1 MMSCK
6 RGRHEPTEEPA
17 MAASSKRFQSH
28 TAAAGAAGA
37 SARNSHAVG
46 DSSQNKRA
54 YIEAHGNDIFEGA
67 LAEPTRRVS
76 FNGDMNAYGRM
87 SPVGLCGCTRNLA
100 ISGSSTSRSATT
112 GILKIRK
119 PLSPGG
125 SAAKS
130 QRVIEPEHVWRMREL
145 ALEAQLDRKLQ
156 AWEAMEERVLA
167 ANNFL
172 VFRKKGSAGA
182 SPIEDLSELA
192 AVPAL
197 PVSTSMASAA
207 HAAAAAR
214 TSAARARALANAPL
228 VRAAPR
234 TAPLP
239 PPGPARVVVEAARAA
254 RAASQQAKSA
264 RASDPLSWFVRTG
277 MHLVGVGP
285 DSEPWGAGVAVP
297 A

>member
-1 MMSCK
+1 
-6 RGRHEPTEEPA
+6 

-76 FNGDMNAYGRM
+76 FNDDMNAYGRM

-239 PPGPARVVVEAARAA
+239 AAGAGARGRRGRARGACGVAAGQVRARQRPAQLVRAYRDASGWCRAGLGAVGRGRCRARVTSTRQGLPAGTGLAR
-254 RAASQQAKSA
+254 
-264 RASDPLSWFVRTG
+264 
-277 MHLVGVGP
+277 
-285 DSEPWGAGVAVP
+285 
-297 A
+297 

>member
-1 MMSCK
+1 
-6 RGRHEPTEEPA
+6 

-76 FNGDMNAYGRM
+76 FNDDMNAYGRM

-125 SAAKS
+125 K
-130 QRVIEPEHVWRMREL
+130 
-145 ALEAQLDRKLQ
+145 
-156 AWEAMEERVLA
+156 
-167 ANNFL
+167 
-172 VFRKKGSAGA
+172 
-182 SPIEDLSELA
+182 
-192 AVPAL
+192 
-197 PVSTSMASAA
+197 
-207 HAAAAAR
+207 
-214 TSAARARALANAPL
+214 ANAPL
-228 VRAAPR
+228 AVLFPLFQAGISIAYVYMW
-234 TAPLP
+234 TALRIVHLP
-239 PPGPARVVVEAARAA
+239 NLEVDKIVFFLCCI
-254 RAASQQAKSA
+254 AK
-264 RASDPLSWFVRTG
+264 FCFQ
-277 MHLVGVGP
+277 
-285 DSEPWGAGVAVP
+285 
-297 A
+297 

>member
-1 MMSCK
+1 
-6 RGRHEPTEEPA
+6 
-17 MAASSKRFQSH
+17 MAASSKRFHSH

-54 YIEAHGNDIFEGA
+54 YIEAHGNDIFEDA
-67 LAEPTRRVS
+67 LASPTRRVS
-76 FNGDMNAYGRM
+76 FNDNMNAYARM
-87 SPVGLCGCTRNLA
+87 SPVGLCGCTRDLA
-100 ISGSSTSRSATT
+100 ISGSSISRSATARMVLQVRKTT

-130 QRVIEPEHVWRMREL
+130 QRFIEPEHVWRMREL